1 MEILVV
7 ILIIVGSARLGGELM
22 ERSGLPGLLGELL
35 VGVLLGFF
43 LLLVP
48 GSALEILE
56 IQEAHFFKGLLDVAI
71 FFLMFMAGLEVRL
84 RDVIQAS
91 RIGIPVAIG
100 GVVFPLLLGIW
111 VGWIFTPPSQYKFAQ
126 CLFLGVALAI
136 TAIPVSVR
144 ALMDLGQLRSRVGT
158 TIINAAVIDDII
170 GIVLLGFLTTFL
182 SVGSVPS
189 TSSAL
194 LMLGRPM
201 LFFGIAVPVAFY
213 VVPFIDQ
220 RLPLAKSSELH
231 FTVGICFGLVMAV
244 LAELLGVH
252 FMIGAFVA
260 GLLLS
265 EWTIQSKAILENM
278 KEKVSGV
285 TLGFLAPIFFVSI
298 GLHLDLSAFSEA
310 LWFTISLLAVAI
322 AGKVL
327 GSGLL
332 ARLAGV
338 TWRESIAIGIGMNG
352 RGAVELVVAS
362 VALEAGL
369 FTQPVPPP
377 PVVSAMFSAV
387 VIVAII
393 TTLMTPLG
401 LRALLLPPEVQ
412 KDT

>member
-1 MEILVV
+1 VEILLV
-7 ILIIVGSARLGGELM
+7 IMIIVGSARLGGELM
-22 ERSGLPGLLGELL
+22 ERLSLPGLLGELL
-35 VGVLLGFF
+35 VGVFLGF
-43 LLLVP
+43 LLLMAP
-48 GSALEILE
+48 GKTMEMLK
-56 IQEAHFFKGLLDVAI
+56 IQEDQFFRGLLDVAI

-84 RDVIQAS
+84 RDVVQAS
-91 RIGIPVAIG
+91 RVGIPVAIG
-100 GVVFPLLLGIW
+100 GVVVPLLLGIW
-111 VGWIFTPPSQYKFAQ
+111 VGWIFIPPSQYKFSQ
-126 CLFLGVALAI
+126 SLFLGVALAI

-144 ALMDLGQLRSRVGT
+144 ALMDLGHLRSRVGT

-182 SVGSVPS
+182 SAGSVPS
-189 TSSAL
+189 ASSAL
-194 LMLGRPM
+194 QVLGRPL
-201 LFFGIAVPVAFY
+201 LFFGIAVPVALY
-213 VVPFIDQ
+213 VVPFIDR
-220 RLPLAKSSELH
+220 RLPSGKSAELH
-231 FTVGICFGLVMAV
+231 LTVGICFGLAMAI
-244 LAELLGVH
+244 LAELLGLH
-252 FMIGAFVA
+252 FMIGAFVG

-265 EWTIQSKAILENM
+265 EWTIRSTALLENM
-278 KEKVSGV
+278 MEKVSGV

-327 GSGLL
+327 GSSLP

-393 TTLMTPLG
+393 TTLMTPIG
-401 LRALLLPPEVQ
+401 LRVLLRPPEVP
-412 KDT
+412 KAT

>member
-22 ERSGLPGLLGELL
+22 ERLGLPGLLGELL
-35 VGVLLGFF
+35 VGVLLGF
-43 LLLVP
+43 LLLTVP
-48 GSALEILE
+48 GKTMEILK
-56 IQEAHFFKGLLDVAI
+56 IQEDPFFRGLLDVAI

-84 RDVIQAS
+84 RDVVQAS

-100 GVVFPLLLGIW
+100 GVVFPLLLGLW
-111 VGWIFTPPSQYKFAQ
+111 VGWIFIPPSQYKFAQ

-144 ALMDLGQLRSRVGT
+144 ALMDLGHLRSRVGT

-189 TSSAL
+189 ASSAL
-194 LMLGRPM
+194 LMLGRPV
-201 LFFGIAVPVAFY
+201 LFFGIAVPVALY

-220 RLPLAKSSELH
+220 RLPSAKSAELH
-231 FTVGICFGLVMAV
+231 FTVGMCFGLAMAI
-244 LAELLGVH
+244 LAELLGMH

-265 EWTIQSKAILENM
+265 EWTIHSKTVLEDL
-278 KEKVSGV
+278 KEKMSGV

-298 GLHLDLSAFSEA
+298 GLHLDLSAFNEA
-310 LWFTISLLAVAI
+310 LWFTIYLLAAAI

-338 TWRESIAIGIGMNG
+338 TWRESIAIGVGMNG

-387 VIVAII
+387 VIIAII
-393 TTLMTPLG
+393 TTLMTPIG
-401 LRALLLPPEVQ
+401 LRVLLRPPEVP
-412 KDT
+412 KAT

>member
-22 ERSGLPGLLGELL
+22 ERLGLPGLLGELL
-35 VGVLLGFF
+35 VGVLLGF
-43 LLLVP
+43 LLLTVP
-48 GSALEILE
+48 GKTMEILK
-56 IQEAHFFKGLLDVAI
+56 IQEDPFFRGLLDVAI

-84 RDVIQAS
+84 RDVVQAS

-111 VGWIFTPPSQYKFAQ
+111 VGWIFIPPSQYKFAQ

-144 ALMDLGQLRSRVGT
+144 ALMDLGHLRSRVGT

-189 TSSAL
+189 ASSAL
-194 LMLGRPM
+194 LMLGRPV
-201 LFFGIAVPVAFY
+201 LFFGIAVPVALY

-220 RLPLAKSSELH
+220 RLPSAKSAELH
-231 FTVGICFGLVMAV
+231 FTVGMCFGLAMAI
-244 LAELLGVH
+244 LAELLGMH

-265 EWTIQSKAILENM
+265 EWTIHSKTVLEDL
-278 KEKVSGV
+278 KEKMSGV

-298 GLHLDLSAFSEA
+298 GLHLDLSAFNEA
-310 LWFTISLLAVAI
+310 LWFTIYLLAAAI

-338 TWRESIAIGIGMNG
+338 TWRESIAIGVGMNA

-387 VIVAII
+387 VIIAII
-393 TTLMTPLG
+393 TTLMTPIG
-401 LRALLLPPEVQ
+401 LRVLLRPPEVP
-412 KDT
+412 KAT

>member
-1 MEILVV
+1 
-7 ILIIVGSARLGGELM
+7 
-22 ERSGLPGLLGELL
+22 
-35 VGVLLGFF
+35 
-43 LLLVP
+43 
-48 GSALEILE
+48 
-56 IQEAHFFKGLLDVAI
+56 
-71 FFLMFMAGLEVRL
+71 
-84 RDVIQAS
+84 
-91 RIGIPVAIG
+91 
-100 GVVFPLLLGIW
+100 
-111 VGWIFTPPSQYKFAQ
+111 
-126 CLFLGVALAI
+126 
-136 TAIPVSVR
+136 
-144 ALMDLGQLRSRVGT
+144 MDLGHLRSRVGT
-158 TIINAAVIDDII
+158 AIINAAVIDDII

-189 TSSAL
+189 ASSAL
-194 LMLGRPM
+194 LMLGRPV
-201 LFFGIAVPVAFY
+201 LFFGIAVPVALY

-220 RLPLAKSSELH
+220 RLPSAKSAELH
-231 FTVGICFGLVMAV
+231 FTVGICFGLAMAI
-244 LAELLGVH
+244 LSELLGLH

-265 EWTIQSKAILENM
+265 EWTIQSKVILEHM
-278 KEKVSGV
+278 KEKVGGV

-332 ARLAGV
+332 AKLAGV

-369 FTQPVPPP
+369 FTQPVPPH